1 MARFVQPREKTNM
14 ATVTFSGNI
23 GKYHGLKF
31 SNDGKARASFS
42 VGETDRIKGQD
53 GQWTD
58 GATTWFNVTLFG
70 RAAEALDGAIP
81 DGKGTVLVTGRMK
94 TRAYEHNGEQRE
106 SLDVVADTVAIVPR
120 ASNGGGRQPAQQ
132 WNQPASD
139 PWAAPAPNN
148 SAAWGNGP
156 GQPGEPA
163 F

>member
-1 MARFVQPREKTNM
+1 M

-42 VGETDRIKGQD
+42 VGETDRVKGQD
-53 GQWTD
+53 GQWAD

-94 TRAYEHNGEQRE
+94 TRAFEHNGEKRE

-120 ASNGGGRQPAQQ
+120 NNGGGQQ
-132 WNQPASD
+132 QGKPQWGNQPASD
-139 PWAAPAPNN
+139 PWGAPAPSN
-148 SAAWGNGP
+148 AGQWGNGP
-156 GQPGEPA
+156 APEPS